1 MSEAGSGGNGE
12 DKLYGGANG
21 GYVQG
26 VVLTWTAGSL
36 SSRGS
41 GYNVRYSVG
50 WGKETVGKVG
60 T

>member
-12 DKLYGGANG
+12 DKLYGGGNDS
-21 GYVQG
+21 YVQG

-50 WGKETVGKVG
+50 SGKETVGKVG